1 MSQENVEVVRRV
13 QEAFEAGVEA
23 RDFGAAWD
31 TGAVTDDSELVP
43 APEVPG
49 EAGQATYRGREEFAE
64 FMRRWTEDLE
74 HWSARTERL
83 IDAPGDRV
91 VAFMKSRA
99 FTPSNCPTT
108 TSTFS
113 CDIARS
119 VSRLLEHGVFAQRSG
134 TVSGERAPKNV
145 ALGTFPGAAASIST
159 RRVAGSIKV
168 RPAPA
173 SPPRRAPSA
182 PGRGSGSSPS

>member
-91 VAFMKSRA
+91 VAFMR
-99 FTPSNCPTT
+99 
-108 TSTFS
+108 
-113 CDIARS
+113 
-119 VSRLLEHGVFAQRSG
+119 QSG
-134 TVSGERAPKNV
+134 IGK
-145 ALGTFPGAAASIST
+145 
-159 RRVAGSIKV
+159 
-168 RPAPA
+168 
-173 SPPRRAPSA
+173 
-182 PGRGSGSSPS
+182 GSGVPVDLRYGAVFQLEGGLIVRTRLYLHPEEALEAAGLSE